1 MAHLSASSMKLM
13 ILAHLHLHHSVDSWM
28 WDVHIYI
35 VTISSVVRATAFQ
48 SSGSFDMSWFLA
60 GEDPIAWVVES
71 VLVQV
76 LLDHFP
82 GLLGYSNLV
91 GRMMEGIDCVDLIG
105 LGLGVKIGF
114 TCPKLLLYMNMGTQ
128 WPWTHTFGTLWY
140 HQIKVRVLQRSVTGF
155 LKFIFTL

>member
-1 MAHLSASSMKLM
+1 M
-13 ILAHLHLHHSVDSWM
+13 
-28 WDVHIYI
+28 
-35 VTISSVVRATAFQ
+35 
-48 SSGSFDMSWFLA
+48 
-60 GEDPIAWVVES
+60 
-71 VLVQV
+71 LVQV

-128 WPWTHTFGTLWY
+128 WP
-140 HQIKVRVLQRSVTGF
+140 
-155 LKFIFTL
+155 